1 MNKTYVLK
9 QQRCNQWYIID
20 AKNKN
25 LGRLSSKIAH
35 LLKGKDSKLYTPY
48 INHKVYIVLINSK
61 LVNVTGKKFFNKN
74 YKKHSGYPGGLKT
87 KTFNNILHQKPN
99 MILEKAIKGMLPKGI
114 LGRQL
119 FRQLKIYPNNHH
131 LHASQKPQIIS
142 VI

>member
-1 MNKTYVLK
+1 MNKTYVIK
-9 QQRCNQWYIID
+9 QQRCSQWYIID

-25 LGRLSSKIAH
+25 LGRLSSKVAN
-35 LLKGKDSKLYTPY
+35 LLKGKNSKLYTPY
-48 INHKVYIVLINSK
+48 INHKIYIVLINSK
-61 LVNVTGKKFFNKN
+61 LINVTGKKTFNKN

-87 KTFNNILHQKPN
+87 QTFNDILSQKPN

-119 FRQLKIYPNNHH
+119 FRQLKIYPNNNHP
-131 LHASQKPQIIS
+131 HASQKPQIIS